1 MNTSVTKGLSFLGT
15 AHATGGWGGLAGL
28 PHAAAGGE
36 DRGPG
41 EQTGAQDSPGPSLT
55 SSFLVLGPTKLKL
68 IISVNSHFSGRL
80 CTEHIYLTSY
90 PLTPG

>member
-1 MNTSVTKGLSFLGT
+1 M
-15 AHATGGWGGLAGL
+15 
-28 PHAAAGGE
+28 PPEGGE
-36 DRGPG
+36 GLQAFLMLLLEARIEGLG
-41 EQTGAQDSPGPSLT
+41 SREEHRTALGPSVT